1 MTKYLQGIEIN
12 LKEIPA
18 CELRELVLQF
28 LQSYF
33 HLVDKSIMLGDIS
46 INFYLKAETILSCV
60 IIIFSSE
67 DETGQKQRD

>member
-33 HLVDKSIMLGDIS
+33 HLVDKSIMHLDIF
-46 INFYLKAETILSCV
+46 ICLNFHQHLSK
-60 IIIFSSE
+60 S
-67 DETGQKQRD
+67 